1 MPPTFPCGRYGV
13 YSLPRMVITWFGAQY
28 LKLQLG
34 DTVIGI
40 NPIGKKAGLPTT
52 KFGSAIALVSAERP
66 DMNDLDQLAYGEKQ
80 PFAIRGPG
88 EYEIQSVPIVGIDGG
103 LSPDE
108 KIRNTI
114 YVLEFDQM
122 RICVIGAQK
131 NPSLTSEQIEQIGE
145 VDILFVP
152 IGGGD
157 VLSPAE
163 AGKLAVTLDA
173 KLIIPVHYAPKSKE
187 LATFLKETGAEDA
200 KPEEKLTVKRKDI
213 ESFEGEVRVLLS
225 AAA

>member
-1 MPPTFPCGRYGV
+1 
-13 YSLPRMVITWFGAQY
+13 MVITWFGAQY

-40 NPIGKKAGLPTT
+40 NPIGKKSGLPTT
-52 KFGSAIALVSAERP
+52 KFGSAIALISAARP
-66 DMNDLDQLAYGEKQ
+66 DMDDLEQLSYGEKQ

-88 EYEIQSVPIVGIDGG
+88 EYEIQGVPVVGIDGG

-108 KIRNTI
+108 KVRNTI

-122 RICVIGAQK
+122 RVCVIGAQK
-131 NPSLTSEQIEQIGE
+131 NPTLTSEMIEQIGE
-145 VDILFVP
+145 VDVLFVP
-152 IGGGD
+152 IGGED

-173 KLIIPVHYAPKSKE
+173 KLIIPVHYDGPKAKE

-200 KPEEKLTVKRKDI
+200 KGEDKLTLKRKDV
-213 ESFEGEVRVLLS
+213 ESLEGEVRVLVPS
-225 AAA
+225 VS

>member
-1 MPPTFPCGRYGV
+1 
-13 YSLPRMVITWFGAQY
+13 MVITWFGAQY
-28 LKLQLG
+28 VKLQLS

-40 NPIGKKAGLPTT
+40 NPIGKKAGIPTT
-52 KFGSAIALVSAERP
+52 KFGSSIALVSAERT
-66 DMNDLDQLAYGEKQ
+66 DMNDLEQLEYGEKK

-88 EYEIQSVPIVGIDGG
+88 EYEIQGVPVVGIDGG

-108 KIRNTI
+108 KVRNTI

-122 RICVIGAQK
+122 RACIIGAQK
-131 NPSLTSEQIEQIGE
+131 NPNLTSEQIEQIGE

-157 VLSPAE
+157 VLTPAE
-163 AGKLAVTLDA
+163 AGKLSVTLDA
-173 KLIIPVHYAPKSKE
+173 KLIIPVHYDGPKSKE

-200 KPEEKLTVKRKDI
+200 KGEEKLTLKRKDI
-213 ESFEGEVRVLLS
+213 ESFEGEVKVLIPGV
-225 AAA
+225 

>member
-1 MPPTFPCGRYGV
+1 
-13 YSLPRMVITWFGAQY
+13 MVITWFGAQY

-34 DTVIGI
+34 DMVIGI
-40 NPIGKKAGLPTT
+40 NPIGKKAKLPTT

-66 DMNDLDQLAYGEKQ
+66 DMNDLEQLSYGEKQ

-88 EYEIQSVPIVGIDGG
+88 EYEIQGVPIVGIDGG

-114 YVLEFDQM
+114 YMVDFDNM
-122 RICVIGAQK
+122 RVCVMGAQK
-131 NPSLTSEQIEQIGE
+131 NPNLSSEMIEQIGT

-152 IGGGD
+152 IGGDD

-173 KLIIPVHYAPKSKE
+173 KLIIPVNYDGPKSKE

-200 KPEEKLTVKRKDI
+200 KGEDKITLKRKDI
-213 ESFEGEVRVLLS
+213 ESFEGEVRVLVPS
-225 AAA
+225 VS

>member
-1 MPPTFPCGRYGV
+1 
-13 YSLPRMVITWFGAQY
+13 MVITWFGAQY

-66 DMNDLDQLAYGEKQ
+66 DMNDLDQLSYGEKK

-88 EYEIQSVPIVGIDGG
+88 EYEIGGVHVVGIDGG

-108 KIRNTI
+108 KFRNTI
-114 YVLEFDQM
+114 YVLDFDQM
-122 RICVIGAQK
+122 RVCVIGAQK
-131 NPSLTSEQIEQIGE
+131 NPTLTSDMIEQIAT

-157 VLSPAE
+157 VLTPAE

-173 KLIIPVHYAPKSKE
+173 KLIIPVHYSGAKAKE
-187 LATFLKETGAEDA
+187 LATFLKETGSEDE
-200 KPEEKLTVKRKDI
+200 KPEEKLTLKRKDI
-213 ESFEGEVRVLLS
+213 ESFEGEVKILLPNLS
-225 AAA
+225 

>member
-1 MPPTFPCGRYGV
+1 
-13 YSLPRMVITWFGAQY
+13 MVITWFGVQY

-40 NPIGKKAGLPTT
+40 DPIGKKTGLPTT

-66 DMNDLDQLAYGEKQ
+66 DMNDVEQLSYGEKQ
-80 PFAIRGPG
+80 PFIIRGPG
-88 EYEIQSVPIVGIDGG
+88 EYEIEGVPVVGIDGG
-103 LSPDE
+103 LSLDQ
-108 KIRNTI
+108 KFRNTI
-114 YVLEFDQM
+114 YVLDFDQM

-131 NPSLTSEQIEQIGE
+131 NPNLSSEMIEQIGE

-173 KLIIPVHYAPKSKE
+173 KLIIPVHYSPKSKE

-200 KPEEKLTVKRKDI
+200 KGEEKLTLKRKDI
-213 ESFEGEVRVLLS
+213 DSLEGEVKVLLPS
-225 AAA
+225 VS